1 MVDRTTTMASSTA
14 EVLAARD
21 GDRDAFARLVTS
33 HMGLLHTVVR
43 DHVQAPDDV
52 ADCVQETIAKALRN
66 LHQLQ
71 DPDRFRPWLTSIARH
86 IAIDHRRRRSRDLAL
101 STQMPD
107 TGIEPRCW
115 RPTPEA
121 VVTRR
126 QLGDTVRARVS
137 ALPPREATAVALASY
152 QDRTPAEIATALGVS
167 VANAKVI
174 THRGRRRLRGQLV
187 EAAHAAEVPMC
198 PDLDGSDRAA
208 REHLTTC
215 TLCHQRAHRSLS
227 VVD

>member
-1 MVDRTTTMASSTA
+1 
-14 EVLAARD
+14 
-21 GDRDAFARLVTS
+21 
-33 HMGLLHTVVR
+33 
-43 DHVQAPDDV
+43 
-52 ADCVQETIAKALRN
+52 AKALRS
-66 LHQLQ
+66 LHQLN

-101 STQMPD
+101 STHVTD
-107 TGIEPRCW
+107 AGVEPRCW

-137 ALPPREATAVALASY
+137 ALPPREATAVALADY
-152 QDRTPAEIATALGVS
+152 QDRTPAEIAAALGVS

-187 EAAHAAEVPMC
+187 EAAYAADLLVC
-198 PDLDGSDRAA
+198 PDLDGSGRSTH
-208 REHLTTC
+208 EHLTTC
-215 TLCHQRAHRSLS
+215 QACHQRTHHSLRG
-227 VVD
+227 VE